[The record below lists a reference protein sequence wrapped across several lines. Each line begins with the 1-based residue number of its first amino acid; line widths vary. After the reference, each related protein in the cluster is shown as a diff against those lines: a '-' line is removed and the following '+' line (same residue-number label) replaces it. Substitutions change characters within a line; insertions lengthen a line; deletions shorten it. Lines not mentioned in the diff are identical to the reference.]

1 MTAAGR
7 LAVVVAGVAL
17 MGTAM
22 ACASTGAVA
31 EKLNGIFGTGGQ
43 ATPEGTGA
51 TPTGSVSEPSTE
63 VSAKSPKLEVQ
74 DRLLLA
80 YMPVDV
86 QRSGDHWSR
95 ATDGNTSEWPKMLHL
110 GEAGQIGEV
119 TVTPQEI
126 RIVPGRSIPM
136 LYSPEHDEMVDAPTG
151 SPSWIRGLLNRPG
164 LVIPPNGSLVMVRIE
179 TDPNLGDERWLSG
192 SVWVCGDEGISS
204 SDFDYH
210 GSEYRVSYPGLGE
223 MPLLAGS
230 LEFSF
235 GEYQGIGDS
244 FCPESGWMYFMILGL
259 DVDPSLLWLEY
270 VAGTEP
276 GQLAFWTLSERP

>member
-1 MTAAGR
+1 MTAVGR

-22 ACASTGAVA
+22 ACASTEAVA
-31 EKLNGIFGTGGQ
+31 ARLNGIFGTGGE
-43 ATPEGTGA
+43 ATPEGAGA
-51 TPTGSVSEPSTE
+51 TPNGGVSEPSTE
-63 VSAKSPKLEVQ
+63 SSAEGPELEVQ

-86 QRSGDHWSR
+86 QRSRDHWSR

-136 LYSPEHDEMVDAPTG
+136 VYSPEYDEMVDAPTG
-151 SPSWIRGLLNRPG
+151 SPAWARQQPVRPG
-164 LVIPPNGSLVMVRIE
+164 LVMPPNASLVMVRIE
-179 TDPNLGDERWLSG
+179 TDPNLGDERGLTG
-192 SVWVCGDEGISS
+192 AVFVCGEEGISTSDYEYS
-204 SDFDYH
+204 S
-210 GSEYRVSYPGLGE
+210 SKYRVSYPRLGE
-223 MPLLAGS
+223 VPLLRGS
-230 LEFSF
+230 ERYWF

-244 FCPESGWMYFMILGL
+244 FCPESGWMYFVIPGL

-270 VAGTEP
+270 VGGTEP
-276 GQLAFWTLSERP
+276 GELAFWTLSGRP